1 MVAATAADAPA
12 PMPVLACSDRFLALT
27 TALTVSRLASTVA
40 APAWAST
47 APASVT
53 APALRSLSLPAT
65 VALPDCRPVTVSA
78 VDDRLSK
85 STEPSAVTSKVC
97 SALAKVPRTS
107 PPATRV
113 SPTSEPVLW
122 TVMLPVAATCR
133 LAPLWIPCRLSQ
145 ALSISTS
152 PVIVVDRSST
162 AFVVATR
169 LRTDRATGAVDEA
182 WPMLTSV
189 TATAAEA
196 CSAGVFT
203 LETLIDSVASVLV
216 FSVSWLALM

>member
-1 MVAATAADAPA
+1 MVAATTADAPA

-53 APALRSLSLPAT
+53 APALRSISLPAT

-122 TVMLPVAATCR
+122 TVMLPVAATSR
-133 LAPLWIPCRLSQ
+133 EEPVPWAANQ
-145 ALSISTS
+145 AASITRS
-152 PVIVVDRSST
+152 PVTTVDRLLKIAGS
-162 AFVVATR
+162 AAALALPKATV
-169 LRTDRATGAVDEA
+169 AVDVR
-182 WPMLTSV
+182 P
-189 TATAAEA
+189 
-196 CSAGVFT
+196 
-203 LETLIDSVASVLV
+203 
-216 FSVSWLALM
+216 